1 MEYPA
6 LLNLLMS
13 KGFTRVE
20 RDDRLLDIFPQ
31 EISEKGIEM
40 WERWDKQDI
49 YLLRLHL
56 PFRAKFTKLYKL
68 PRAKIEKALNAN
80 QTKKL
85 SSYKPLPSAEL
96 F

>member
-1 MEYPA
+1 M
-6 LLNLLMS
+6 LNLLMS

-40 WERWDKQDI
+40 WERWDKEDI

-68 PRAKIEKALNAN
+68 PRAKIEKALKEN
-80 QTKKL
+80 QVKKL
-85 SSYKPLPSAEL
+85 SSYKPISIQEGFLS
-96 F
+96 